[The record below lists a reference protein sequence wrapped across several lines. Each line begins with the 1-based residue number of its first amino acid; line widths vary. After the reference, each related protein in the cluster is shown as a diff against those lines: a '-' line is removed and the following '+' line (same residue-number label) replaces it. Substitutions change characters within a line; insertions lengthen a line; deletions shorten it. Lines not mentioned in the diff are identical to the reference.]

1 MNKSI
6 QIQCPQE
13 ILLGLHLDA
22 EQFSTLVAEAAALS
36 LFREGKLSSGM
47 AARWLGMPRA
57 HFLLKAMQEGNV
69 SLLEDNEDD
78 FNRETSLL

>member
-22 EQFSTLVAEAAALS
+22 EQFSLLVAEAAALS
-36 LFREGKLSSGM
+36 LFREGKISSGM
-47 AARWLGMPRA
+47 AARWLGIPRV
-57 HFLLKAMQEGNV
+57 HFLLKAMGEGNAN
-69 SLLEDNEDD
+69 LLEDTEDD
-78 FNRETSLL
+78 FNREISLL

>member
-22 EQFSTLVAEAAALS
+22 EQFSSLVAEAAALS

-57 HFLLKAMQEGNV
+57 HFLLKAMREGNA